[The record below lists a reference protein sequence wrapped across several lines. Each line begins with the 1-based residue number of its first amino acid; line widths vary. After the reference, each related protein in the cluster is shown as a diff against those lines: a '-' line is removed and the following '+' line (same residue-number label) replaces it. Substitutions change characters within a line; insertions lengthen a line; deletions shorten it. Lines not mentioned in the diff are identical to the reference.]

1 MSFPRPLLGHHY
13 LPVHSLGTPFKGL
26 SNWSCHWKEDSP
38 ALESPSLGPVKRH
51 AMVSPPPPEDAG
63 GAKDDVFSH
72 KCKETAFLKRAGWM
86 NWEQKGLC

>member
-51 AMVSPPPPEDAG
+51 AMVSPPQKMLAEPRMMCSATSAKRQLFSNEQG
-63 GAKDDVFSH
+63 G
-72 KCKETAFLKRAGWM
+72 
-86 NWEQKGLC
+86 